1 MEHAWQM
8 VEAGADVIDVGAES
22 TRPGYQPITAAEEI
36 KRLNPVVEKLLELP
50 VPLLWILIKQ
60 RWLQKC
66 WL

>member
-1 MEHAWQM
+1 M

-50 VPLLWILIKQ
+50 VPPFSGYL
-60 RWLQKC
+60 
-66 WL
+66 